1 MPDVVAATG
10 AERAF
15 QARLLAAFAALALVL
30 AVIGV
35 YGVLA
40 YAVAART
47 REIGIRM
54 ALGAEARDVLRMTL
68 LRTSALAAGGLAFG
82 TAGALFATRVL
93 EKMLFEVTSHDAP
106 TMIAAGSIL
115 GLAAIAAGWLP
126 ARRASRVDP
135 MIALRWE

>member
-1 MPDVVAATG
+1 M
-10 AERAF
+10 
-15 QARLLAAFAALALVL
+15 
-30 AVIGV
+30 IGV